1 MPRRR
6 RPVNDPPA
14 PRPPAT
20 RREFLRALGA
30 ASALPLVGAL
40 PIAEAAA
47 PAPPTPAAPVPTAA
61 PADSTATVAAADARD
76 LTEIV
81 RRRFGARLTEA
92 QLYEIRKDI
101 EGSLDAARLL
111 RDVPL
116 QNADE
121 PATFFRA
128 LPPEE

>member
-6 RPVNDPPA
+6 SSRPTPSLA
-14 PRPPAT
+14 PRPPAS

-40 PIAEAAA
+40 PVVAEPPAPAA
-47 PAPPTPAAPVPTAA
+47 PAPAAAPPELAETT
-61 PADSTATVAAADARD
+61 DAADARS
-76 LTEIV
+76 LTEVV

-92 QLYEIRKDI
+92 QMYEIRKDI
-101 EGSLDAARLL
+101 EGGLAAGRSL
-111 RDVPL
+111 RDVVL

-121 PATFFRA
+121 PATLFRV
-128 LPPEE
+128 LPPES

>member
-6 RPVNDPPA
+6 SSHPTPSA
-14 PRPPAT
+14 SPRPPAS

-40 PIAEAAA
+40 PVAAEPPAPAAPAPAAA
-47 PAPPTPAAPVPTAA
+47 PAEPAETT
-61 PADSTATVAAADARD
+61 DAADARS

-92 QLYEIRKDI
+92 QMYEIRKDI
-101 EGSLDAARLL
+101 EGGLAAGRSLRE
-111 RDVPL
+111 VVL

-121 PATFFRA
+121 PATLFRV
-128 LPPEE
+128 LPPES